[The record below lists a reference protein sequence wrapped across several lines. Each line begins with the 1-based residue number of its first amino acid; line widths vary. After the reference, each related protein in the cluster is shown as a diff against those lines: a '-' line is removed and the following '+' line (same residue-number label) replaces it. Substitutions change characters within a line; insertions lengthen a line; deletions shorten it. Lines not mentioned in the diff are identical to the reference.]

1 MTKES
6 IAETIKDI
14 REDPAQGRILLQSNL
29 HDFIAVF
36 HFLTENDV
44 FTFKDFHN
52 EIIKTL
58 EDMVF
63 EKQGNLILTMPPRA
77 GKSFIMTYFIAWSY
91 CLNPYCNNIYTCYS
105 DDLVG
110 KFSEKIKSI
119 MGNDLYRSLFG
130 LSFSS
135 DGKTYWKVQ
144 GGGETR
150 ASSMAG
156 GITGFGAGVKGEEYG
171 GAVFID
177 DPLKPQDARSE
188 VMRQNAI
195 DLFNQTLKS
204 RRNNFELT
212 PIILL
217 MQRVHKDDLAG
228 YILSQIEK
236 GILRNW
242 KVINV
247 PAIDDNGNSFWEEEY
262 PKTALNELKLS
273 DPYTFAAQYMQN
285 PVLLGG
291 NIIKTDKFRRYKEL
305 PELVYTK
312 VFADTAM
319 TAKTY
324 SDYSVFALC
333 GYDKADNC
341 YLIDLWR
348 GKWEVPQ
355 LTSFALTLWNK
366 FKTATDL
373 PYPRPRCLCI
383 ENKASGIGLLQEL
396 RRAKIPIEALEPKS
410 KLPDGTEF
418 VADKVQRVSDVLADV
433 EAGYFYVPD
442 DCLNKPWLADYI
454 RECQEFSSD
463 MSHAHDDQVDA
474 AFIYPLKQRQKPLFN
489 PNF

>member
-6 IAETIKDI
+6 IEQAISDIK
-14 REDPAQGRILLQSNL
+14 EDTKNGQILLQSNL

-36 HFLTENDV
+36 HYLTERDI

-63 EKQGNLILTMPPRA
+63 ENKQCNLVLTMPPRA
-77 GKSFIMTYFIAWSY
+77 GKSYIMHYFIAWSY

-110 KFSEKIKSI
+110 KFSDKIKAI
-119 MGNDLYRSLFG
+119 MSNDLYRSLFG

-150 ASSMAG
+150 AASMAG
-156 GITGFGAGVKGEEYG
+156 GITGFGAGVKGDEYG
-171 GAVFID
+171 GAIFID

-188 VMRQNAI
+188 VMRNNAI

-204 RRNNFELT
+204 RRNNVSLT
-212 PIILL
+212 PMIVL
-217 MQRVHKDDLAG
+217 MQRVHVNDLVG
-228 YILSQIEK
+228 YITAEIEK
-236 GILRNW
+236 GALTNW

-247 PAIDDNGNSFWEEEY
+247 PALDENGDSFWEEKY
-262 PKTALNELKLS
+262 PKSYLEQLKREDL
-273 DPYTFAAQYMQN
+273 YTFSAQYMQN

-291 NIIKTDKFRRYKEL
+291 NIIHTNEFKRWQEL
-305 PELVYTK
+305 PDLVYTK

-319 TAKTY
+319 TAKTF
-324 SDYSVFALC
+324 SDYSVFGLF
-333 GYDKADNC
+333 GYDAAQNC

-355 LTSFALTLWNK
+355 LTKFAFTLWNK
-366 FKTATDL
+366 FKTANL
-373 PYPRPRCLCI
+373 PYPRPRSLCI

-396 RRAKIPIEALEPKS
+396 RNAKIPIESIEPKS
-410 KLPDGTEF
+410 VLRDGTEY
-418 VADKVQRVSDVLADV
+418 VADKVQRVCDVLTDIS
-433 EAGYFYVPD
+433 AGLYFVPHD
-442 DCLNKPWLADYI
+442 TLNKPWLADYF
-454 RECQEFSSD
+454 RECQEFSED
-463 MSHAHDDQVDA
+463 MSHAHDDQVDVTVYA
-474 AFIYPLKQRQKPLFN
+474 LKERKSRLFN
-489 PNF
+489 PKF